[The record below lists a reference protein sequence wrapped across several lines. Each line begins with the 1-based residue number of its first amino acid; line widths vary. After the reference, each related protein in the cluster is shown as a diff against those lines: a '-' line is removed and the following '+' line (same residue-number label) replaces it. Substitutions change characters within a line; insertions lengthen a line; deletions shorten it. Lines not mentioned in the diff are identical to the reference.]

1 MLLETLNA
9 LVEELCLDF
18 FVLASQHLHQCINSF
33 IHDLFRVRSFS
44 DCDCPQEFAAFSC
57 SYDHPLVVL
66 EYVID
71 AVDFLLHE
79 PFRRDLLGE
88 KVNDL
93 LDVLDPQLDGH
104 LFEQFVNLELGALI
118 LLKSSVEHQLHVS
131 VSQVLLVNHVS
142 EDFGASLD

>member
-1 MLLETLNA
+1 MLLETVNA
-9 LVEELCLDF
+9 LVEKLCLDF
-18 FVLASQHLHQCINSF
+18 FVLASQHLHQCINRL

-44 DCDCPQEFAAFSC
+44 DCDGPQEFAAFSC
-57 SYDHPLVVL
+57 SDDHSLVVL

-88 KVNDL
+88 EVNDL

-131 VSQVLLVNHVS
+131 VSQVFLVNHVS
-142 EDFGASLD
+142 EDFGPSLD